1 MRELLAEFIRFVGWI
16 ALEAA
21 TVGRYERSESSNVL
35 LEGVVAG
42 LSVKATV
49 MCAAYAWWPA

>member
-35 LEGVVAG
+35 LEGVAG
-42 LSVKATV
+42 LSVMATV
-49 MCAAYAWWPA
+49 MCVAYAWWPA